1 MMKITKT
8 TLWFLFGMLLMLIS
22 CIEEFDVPNT
32 TSPKFKSE
40 LVIQGR
46 ILSGEESTFY
56 LSMTSAFGDNQGIR
70 LLQPAVLRL
79 RIQHAQQGL
88 EERSLGN
95 TVRLHHGD
103 TAGQNFLRNA
113 ACHPSVCLGHTF
125 CSESQCVCT
134 GRGYFI

>member
-56 LSMTSAFGDNQGIR
+56 LSMTSAFGSNKSNFPAKNLEKAQDCMNPGVATDIR
-70 LLQPAVLRL
+70 
-79 RIQHAQQGL
+79 
-88 EERSLGN
+88 
-95 TVRLHHGD
+95 
-103 TAGQNFLRNA
+103 
-113 ACHPSVCLGHTF
+113 C
-125 CSESQCVCT
+125 
-134 GRGYFI
+134 